1 MTNSPIKQT
10 VILLSAVFFSG
21 AVHASGYHFGT
32 QSVNAQGTANSS
44 GAEAADASTIFYNP
58 AGLSKLDSSQ
68 VSVNANIVLPSIRY
82 EADSAQYYQG
92 GDVSGSKSGKITKPP
107 SFRTSTAHTS
117 Q

>member
-82 EADSAQYYQG
+82 EADSAQYYQEIG
-92 GDVSGSKSGKITKPP
+92 
-107 SFRTSTAHTS
+107 RAHV
-117 Q
+117 